1 MAEPKL
7 PAGYIYGLV
16 IAKAIRAV
24 GDMTDQDDPY
34 PDGPPIELA
43 QAVTF
48 TPVEAGNKQRVHRV
62 ERRRKNVQAFRSTD
76 RPHHRPRTRC

>member
-16 IAKAIRAV
+16 VAKAIRAV

-48 TPVEAGNKQRVHRV
+48 TRLRSAGSS
-62 ERRRKNVQAFRSTD
+62 RKILPTHQFESFRNGLLLTLITKD
-76 RPHHRPRTRC
+76 I